1 MNQKVQGK
9 IMLNAE
15 IRELINYL
23 KNIVAEEKPDQNVVE
38 KYGKDPDFIEL
49 DERARGIRSACRKH
63 FEMIFDLYPD
73 PTIITTMEDGR
84 LLYYNRAFFKMI
96 QTRGK
101 TIIDESFNIHDL
113 YFELDKREQ
122 LIAELKRTGVSEN
135 MEIMVNDADNEL
147 FVGLVSAQAINIDGT
162 PHILSVIRDITEI
175 KRLEEEIAQL
185 SIKDKLTQVFN
196 RLKLDEFLQSEL
208 ERSERSEAPFAII
221 LVDVDSLRN
230 INEAYGNSVGDELL
244 VALAAMLKQ
253 NVRVTDIVGRWS
265 GEEFLIIL
273 PDTDEK
279 GAVTLAE
286 KFRTIIENT
295 DFKIVGKLTASFGV
309 SAYRKDLLSATLIS
323 RVHLARNRAK
333 EKGRNRVEC
342 Q

>member
-1 MNQKVQGK
+1 
-9 IMLNAE
+9 MLNAE
-15 IRELINYL
+15 IRELLKYL
-23 KNIVAEEKPDQNVVE
+23 KNIVAEEKPDNDVLE

-49 DERARGIRSACRKH
+49 DEIVRGIRSACKKH
-63 FEMIFDLYPD
+63 FEMIFDLFPD
-73 PTIITTMEDGR
+73 PTIITTMEDGK
-84 LLYYNRAFFKMI
+84 LLAYNRAFLKLI

-101 TIIDESFNIHDL
+101 GIIDESANIRDL

-135 MEIMVNDADNEL
+135 MEIMVNDANNDM
-147 FVGLVSAQAINIDGT
+147 FVGLVSAQAINIEGE

-175 KRLEEEIAQL
+175 KRLQEEIAQL

-196 RLKLDEFLQSEL
+196 RPKLDEFLQCEL
-208 ERSERSEAPFAII
+208 ERAERTAAPFAII
-221 LVDVDSLRN
+221 LVDVDSLRS
-230 INEAYGNSVGDELL
+230 INDAYGNPVGDDLL
-244 VALAAMLKQ
+244 VAIAAMLKE

-279 GAVTLAE
+279 GAFTLAE
-286 KFRTIIENT
+286 KIRTIVEAT
-295 DFKIVGKLTASFGV
+295 DFKAVGKLTASFGV
-309 SAYRKDLLSATLIS
+309 SAYRKDLLPATLIS
-323 RVHLARNRAK
+323 RAHGARNRAK

>member
-1 MNQKVQGK
+1 
-9 IMLNAE
+9 MLNAE
-15 IRELINYL
+15 IRELIKYL
-23 KNIVAEEKPDQNVVE
+23 KNIVAEEKPDNSVLE

-49 DERARGIRSACRKH
+49 DEMVREIRSVCKKH
-63 FEMIFDLYPD
+63 FEMIFDLFPD
-73 PTIITTMEDGR
+73 PAIITTMEDGK
-84 LLYYNRAFFKMI
+84 LLAYNRAFLKMI
-96 QTRGK
+96 QIRGK
-101 TIIDESFNIHDL
+101 GSINESVNIHDL

-135 MEIMVNDADNEL
+135 MEIMVNDANNDM
-147 FVGLVSAQAINIDGT
+147 FVGLVSAQAMNIEGE

-175 KRLEEEIAQL
+175 KRLEQEIAQL

-196 RLKLDEFLQSEL
+196 RLKLDEFLQCEL
-208 ERSERSEAPFAII
+208 ERSERTTAPFAII

-230 INEAYGNSVGDELL
+230 INESYGNPVGDDLL
-244 VALAAMLKQ
+244 VAIAAMLKE

-286 KFRTIIENT
+286 KIRTIVEAT

-309 SAYRKDLLSATLIS
+309 SAYRKDLLPATLIA
-323 RVHLARNRAK
+323 RAHGARNRAK
-333 EKGRNRVEC
+333 EKGRNRVEY